1 MTVADELSAVPWTQF
16 FHKVVIIG
24 DDFAA
29 GVGDYIT
36 VGSAGGGIAPYLQKI
51 VSQDDKAST
60 AQPSA
65 LCSEVRHTW
74 AIINAGVPGSTTA
87 DWLLSSPKKYFNN
100 VFSSRATAD
109 VSIVII
115 ILGSVEI
122 NLLMSLPP
130 VDRNPSAA
138 GHEMR
143 RNLVEICDTLRKK
156 GKQVCLATVAGP
168 DPIAT
173 ETDSASSTLN
183 TALEHFCKSTST
195 EDAPVILGPRLDTYA
210 FRRESA
216 LWVDKH
222 RFNSQSYRQLARNT
236 ADFLIPMMTA
246 VEWTTWKEQLGRVT
260 YDKALYD

>member
-1 MTVADELSAVPWTQF
+1 MLEALRVFLALLWWHICHFLAHNLHVRGLKPASQF

-51 VSQDDKAST
+51 VSQDDK
-60 AQPSA
+60 
-65 LCSEVRHTW
+65 VRHTW

-122 NLLMSLPP
+122 K
-130 VDRNPSAA
+130 NPSAA